1 MDDLPAHGPAHGS
14 DHPWPAQWPAA
25 DAAHLLVDPRQMQ
38 AVEQA
43 MFRAGMPQAALMEK
57 AALAISRRVLELLGS
72 GDEGWGRSQPVVVL
86 IGPGHNGGDG
96 AVVARELH
104 MAGWEVRFWSPFARH
119 KPLTASHLQYLEK
132 LGTPRLSEAPAPGRG
147 QLWIDALFGL
157 GQSRPLPAPLAAL
170 AGEARLAGQSI
181 WAVDV
186 PSGLDDGHG
195 QPLGACFHSQRTF
208 CLGLYKRGLV
218 QATAL
223 AAVGQLE
230 RVDVGVPAWALD
242 LIQQQGLLPCSLTT
256 ADRATAPWPEPP
268 SAADKYG
275 RGRLLLLAGSQRYP
289 GAAVLAA
296 AGADASGA
304 GVVTLSMAPDVAR
317 RVSERYP
324 QMLNGATDRC
334 PLPESGPL
342 VWHQLPD
349 LTRHDAV
356 LLGPGMDFAPFV
368 AHAWEP
374 LQRFTG
380 LLVLDADGLN
390 RLAAI
395 PEGGAVAW
403 LQGRCGP
410 TWITPH
416 SREFDRLFPACRH
429 GDHPERAA
437 AAARAAGITVLLK
450 GPRTAIAAADGRCWQ
465 VLEGVPTAARAG
477 WGDVLAGFA
486 AGRGA
491 MAAAAGCLDHGQL
504 ARAVLDHVDAARQL
518 VHEGWTHPSPPLAAE
533 RLRRQGPQV
542 CVCFHAIT

>member
-1 MDDLPAHGPAHGS
+1 MDHRPAHR
-14 DHPWPAQWPAA
+14 WPAQWPAA
-25 DAAHLLVDPRQMQ
+25 DAAHLLVHPRQMQ

-43 MFRAGMPQAALMEK
+43 MFNAGMPQAALMEK
-57 AALAISRRVLELLGS
+57 AALAVSRRVLELLS
-72 GDEGWGRSQPVVVL
+72 AAAPGWGRSQPVVVL

-104 MAGWEVRFWSPFARH
+104 MAGWSVAVWSPFPRH
-119 KPLTASHLQYLEK
+119 KPLTATHLQYLER
-132 LGTPRLSEAPAPGRG
+132 LGVPRLPEPPTPGRG
-147 QLWIDALFGL
+147 RLWIDALFGL

-170 AGEARLAGQSI
+170 AHEARLAGQCI

-186 PSGLDDGHG
+186 PSGLDDYRG
-195 QPLGACFHSQRTF
+195 QPLGNCFHSQRTF

-218 QATAL
+218 QAEAL
-223 AAVGQLE
+223 DVVGQLE
-230 RVDVGVPAWALD
+230 RLDFGVPSWALD
-242 LIQQQGLLPCSLTT
+242 LAQDQESLLCGVTA

-304 GVVTLSMAPDVAR
+304 GAVTITMAPDVAR
-317 RVSERYP
+317 RVSDRYP
-324 QMLNGATDRC
+324 HVLNAAADLSP
-334 PLPESGPL
+334 PLESGPL
-342 VWHQLPD
+342 VWDQLPD
-349 LTRHDAV
+349 PGRHDAV
-356 LLGPGMDFAPFV
+356 LLGPGMDSAPFV

-374 LQRFTG
+374 LQRFAG

-390 RLAAI
+390 RLAAT
-395 PEGGAVAW
+395 PEGEAVAW

-416 SREFDRLFPACRH
+416 VREFDRLFPACRH

-450 GPRTAIAAADGRCWQ
+450 GPRTVVAAADGRCWQ
-465 VLEGVPTAARAG
+465 LLEGVPTAARAG
-477 WGDVLAGFA
+477 LGDVLAGFA

-491 MAAAAGCLDHGQL
+491 MAAAAGHLDDGQL
-504 ARAVLDHVDAARQL
+504 VRAALDHVHAAQEL
-518 VHEGWTHPSPPLAAE
+518 VKEGWRHPSPPMVAE
-533 RLRRQGPQV
+533 RLCRIQP
-542 CVCFHAIT
+542 

>member
-1 MDDLPAHGPAHGS
+1 MDHWPAHHR
-14 DHPWPAQWPAA
+14 PAQWPAA
-25 DAAHLLVDPRQMQ
+25 DAAHLLVYPQQMQ
-38 AVEQA
+38 VVEQA
-43 MFRAGMPQAALMEK
+43 MFSGGMPPAALMEK
-57 AALAISRRVLELLGS
+57 AALAVSRRVRELLGTA
-72 GDEGWGRSQPVVVL
+72 DAGWGRSQPVVVL

-104 MAGWEVRFWSPFARH
+104 VAGWEVTVWSPFARH
-119 KPLTASHLQYLEK
+119 KPLTADHLEYLER
-132 LGTPRLSEAPAPGRG
+132 LGVPRLQEAPTPGRG

-157 GQSRPLPAPLAAL
+157 GQSRPLPGPLAAL
-170 AGEARLAGQSI
+170 AREARLAGQCI

-186 PSGLDDGHG
+186 PSGLDDCHG
-195 QPLGACFHSQRTF
+195 QPLGACFHSRRTF

-223 AAVGQLE
+223 ASVGQLE
-230 RVDVGVPAWALD
+230 RVDFGVPNWALD
-242 LIQQQGLLPCSLTT
+242 LVREQVPLPCGVTT

-304 GVVTLSMAPDVAR
+304 GAIAIIMEPDVAR
-317 RVSERYP
+317 RVSDGYP
-324 QMLNGATDRC
+324 HVLNAAADLSP
-334 PLPESGPL
+334 PLEPGPL
-342 VWHQLPD
+342 VWRQLPD
-349 LTRHDAV
+349 LDRYDAV
-356 LLGPGMDFAPFV
+356 LLGPGMDFAPFT

-374 LQRFTG
+374 LQRFAG

-390 RLAAI
+390 RLAAT
-395 PEGGAVAW
+395 PEGEAVAW
-403 LQGRCGP
+403 LRGRRGP

-416 SREFDRLFPACRH
+416 VREFDRLFPACSH

-450 GPRTAIAAADGRCWQ
+450 GPRTAVAAADGRCWQ
-465 VLEGVPTAARAG
+465 LLEGAPTAARAG
-477 WGDVLAGFA
+477 VGDVLAGFA

-491 MAAAAGCLDHGQL
+491 MAAATGQLNHGQL
-504 ARAVLDHVDAARQL
+504 ARAALDHVHAARQL
-518 VHEGWTHPSPPLAAE
+518 VREGWTHPSPPMVAE
-533 RLRRQGPQV
+533 RLRRQDQQQEG
-542 CVCFHAIT
+542 

>member
-1 MDDLPAHGPAHGS
+1 MDHLPAHGPAH
-14 DHPWPAQWPAA
+14 PWPAQWPTA
-25 DAAHLLVDPRQMQ
+25 DAAHLLVYPRQMQ

-57 AALAISRRVLELLGS
+57 AALAISRRVLELLG
-72 GDEGWGRSQPVVVL
+72 GADEGWGRSQPVVVL

-104 MAGWEVRFWSPFARH
+104 MAGWEVTVWSPFARH
-119 KPLTASHLQYLEK
+119 KPLTADHLQYLER
-132 LGTPRLSEAPAPGRG
+132 LGVPRLSEAPAPGPR

-157 GQSRPLPAPLAAL
+157 GQSRPLPAPLVAL
-170 AGEARLAGQSI
+170 AREARLAGQRI

-230 RVDVGVPAWALD
+230 RVDFDVPAWALD
-242 LIQQQGLLPCSLTT
+242 LIQEQGPLPCGLTT

-296 AGADASGA
+296 AGADASGTGA
-304 GVVTLSMAPDVAR
+304 VTLCMTSDVAR
-317 RVSERYP
+317 RVSDRYP
-324 QMLNGATDRC
+324 HVLNGAADLYL
-334 PLPESGPL
+334 PLESGPL
-342 VWHQLPD
+342 VWRQLPD
-349 LTRHDAV
+349 LGRHDAV

-374 LQRFTG
+374 LQRFAG

-390 RLAAI
+390 RLAAT
-395 PEGGAVAW
+395 PEGEATAW
-403 LQGRCGP
+403 LQGRRGP

-416 SREFDRLFPACRH
+416 IREFDRLFPACHR
-429 GDHPERAA
+429 GDHLERAA

-450 GPRTAIAAADGRCWQ
+450 GPRTAVAAADGRCWQ
-465 VLEGVPTAARAG
+465 LLEGVPTAARAG
-477 WGDVLAGFA
+477 LGDVLAGFA

-491 MAAAAGCLDHGQL
+491 MAAATGQLNHGQL
-504 ARAVLDHVDAARQL
+504 ARAALDHVHAARQL
-518 VHEGWTHPSPPLAAE
+518 VREGWTHPSPPMVAE
-533 RLRRQGPQV
+533 RLRHQDPQEGQ
-542 CVCFHAIT
+542 IQELP